1 MTTPDTVTVLACG
14 AAVGPLLEQAV
25 DSPGRRTG
33 HQRGCVHCQAA
44 LAEFEDLWVPVR
56 ESAAVTP
63 VPPPDLVN
71 RVISRIRAA
80 VASPGW
86 ALIHSDRG
94 VTRVAVELVVRV
106 VRDATQSVPGV
117 RSSLV
122 SVDGP
127 SITTGRRHADRGHD
141 DRGDGDRGHTDR
153 GHEAV
158 DAPGQVGVD
167 LGVSGSTV
175 AVLVTVAVDY
185 GPDLL
190 ALGAA
195 IRRQVER
202 HAEAVLGIRV
212 ASVSVRIDDVL
223 PPA

>member
-1 MTTPDTVTVLACG
+1 MTTSDTVTVLDCG
-14 AAVGPLLEQAV
+14 EAVGPLLEQAV
-25 DSPGRRTG
+25 DSPGARTD

-44 LAEFEDLWVPVR
+44 LAEFETLWLPVR

-63 VPPPDLVN
+63 VPPPDLVT
-71 RVISRIRAA
+71 RVVSRIRAA
-80 VASPGW
+80 VSSPGW

-94 VTRVAVELVVRV
+94 VTRVAVDLVVKV
-106 VRDATQSVPGV
+106 VRDATQSVRGV

-122 SVDGP
+122 AVDGP
-127 SITTGRRHADRGHD
+127 SITSGRHGGHGHQDGHGHPD
-141 DRGDGDRGHTDR
+141 DG
-153 GHEAV
+153 
-158 DAPGQVGVD
+158 PGQVGVD

-202 HAEAVLGIRV
+202 HAEAVLGIHV

-223 PPA
+223 PPG